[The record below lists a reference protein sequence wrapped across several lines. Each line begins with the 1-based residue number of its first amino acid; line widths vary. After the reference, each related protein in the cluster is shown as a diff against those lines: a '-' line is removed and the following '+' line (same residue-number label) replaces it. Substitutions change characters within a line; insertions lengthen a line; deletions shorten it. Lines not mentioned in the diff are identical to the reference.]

1 MYRHCII
8 DEPDFP
14 KASDLAPA
22 TSRKRSD
29 SGFSWGLALFL
40 IAAVAFVVFVVQNT
54 TDVPVQLFGA
64 DYTVPLPILLVT
76 TALIAVI
83 ADEIFGWARRRRR
96 RRRLSE
102 REELGRYRGE

>member
-1 MYRHCII
+1 MT
-8 DEPDFP
+8 DDPAFQKEPDR
-14 KASDLAPA
+14 APA
-22 TSRKRSD
+22 TVRKGTD

-40 IAAVAFVVFVVQNT
+40 LAAVVFVVFVVQNT
-54 TDVPVQLFGA
+54 TDVPVELFGA

-96 RRRLSE
+96 RSRLAD

>member
-1 MYRHCII
+1 MT
-8 DEPDFP
+8 DDPDVQKETELTP
-14 KASDLAPA
+14 V
-22 TSRKRSD
+22 TNRKRPD

-40 IAAVAFVVFVVQNT
+40 IAAVVFVVFVVQNT

-76 TALIAVI
+76 TALIAVV

-96 RRRLSE
+96 RQRLAD

>member
-1 MYRHCII
+1 MTDDPHFQKETDR
-8 DEPDFP
+8 
-14 KASDLAPA
+14 APV
-22 TSRKRSD
+22 TNRKRTD

-40 IAAVAFVVFVVQNT
+40 VAAVAFVVFVVQNT

-64 DYTVPLPILLVT
+64 NYTVPLPILLVT

-96 RRRLSE
+96 RNRLAD